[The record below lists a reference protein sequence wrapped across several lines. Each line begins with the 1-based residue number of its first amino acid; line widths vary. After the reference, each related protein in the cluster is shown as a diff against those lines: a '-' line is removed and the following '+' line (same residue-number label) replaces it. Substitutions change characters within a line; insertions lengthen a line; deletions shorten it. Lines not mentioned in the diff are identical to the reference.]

1 MWGKVLVRFTTIGV
15 AIYLIIAYLIAQLY
29 GVDILTNTYTLL
41 FELIVVVYAHS
52 EGKYHCKY
60 LKYTITSIFISEF
73 ITRLD
78 YLINF
83 LSVSEHNTLPIV
95 IIVCGI
101 GMTTCKAIR
110 HFIQVTKLNNKRKVY
125 GRNLNR
131 KTNREHE

>member
-1 MWGKVLVRFTTIGV
+1 MGKVLVRFTTIGV

-52 EGKYHCKY
+52 EGRYHCKY
-60 LKYTITSIFISEF
+60 LKYTITSIFISECIARF
-73 ITRLD
+73 D

-101 GMTTCKAIR
+101 GMTTYKAIR
-110 HFIQVTKLNNKRKVY
+110 HFIQVTKLNNKRKGY

-131 KTNREHE
+131 KTNREYE